1 MKKALV
7 ILLKIIIFFIG
18 WAIIAGIIEI
28 QNDNPSVWRFYAE
41 LIPLVVMVVFTVVFL
56 KFEKN
61 EVKIPIR
68 ENAGKG
74 TVVGII

>member
-28 QNDNPSVWRFYAE
+28 PNDNPSVWRFYAE
-41 LIPLVVMVVFTVVFL
+41 LIP
-56 KFEKN
+56 
-61 EVKIPIR
+61 
-68 ENAGKG
+68 
-74 TVVGII
+74 